1 LALRDPFRYFNH
13 LPEMIPSAVLLYIRY
28 PLSLRKFKDLLFER
42 GVIFTARRFGSG
54 GSGLPRCSLSR

>member
-1 LALRDPFRYFNH
+1 MRQHFRCFNSSPQVIR
-13 LPEMIPSAVLLYIRY
+13 LTVLLYIRY